1 MATGK
6 DGAARKD
13 KQHKGMTEG
22 GRENVGRKTSRS
34 PEPGHAVTRTL
45 AQDPPN
51 VASKLSAW
59 SKAVC
64 FTPRCLSPLCGDLGL
79 PLPTGLP
86 AVPSTQSHRDAR
98 GWARRGDAWARM
110 EMACVGTMLTKVC
123 AVVVSLWHPPL
134 HPRERERDRG
144 STGKT
149 LQGRSKGHGK
159 AQGTEAGPT
168 LLLEAA
174 AQRGLR
180 VWEEGGRAAQGVMA
194 LGIRAVSVSVERPR
208 GLYPRGPVLPPP
220 SPALSR
226 CKAKVGKYLLKE
238 PILRRLGGSVH

>member
-59 SKAVC
+59 SKTVC

-86 AVPSTQSHRDAR
+86 AVPSTQSQRDAR
-98 GWARRGDAWARM
+98 GWARRGDGLCWHDADQSVCCCGFSNGIHR
-110 EMACVGTMLTKVC
+110 CV
-123 AVVVSLWHPPL
+123 P
-134 HPRERERDRG
+134 ERGNGIEG
-144 STGKT
+144 A
-149 LQGRSKGHGK
+149 QGRLFRTGAKD
-159 AQGTEAGPT
+159 T
-168 LLLEAA
+168 
-174 AQRGLR
+174 
-180 VWEEGGRAAQGVMA
+180 GGR
-194 LGIRAVSVSVERPR
+194 R
-208 GLYPRGPVLPPP
+208 GQRRVPP
-220 SPALSR
+220 SFWRRPLSG
-226 CKAKVGKYLLKE
+226 A
-238 PILRRLGGSVH
+238 